1 MGNWLNKIKT
11 KKCIH
16 QRKNQ
21 VFVFENKR
29 YRWLTF
35 NENFIQS
42 LMDKKN
48 PKKLII
54 PYLKTLCLF
63 HQENPGPTCLLGL
76 GSGSL
81 VHHLQHPDFP
91 LTVVEHLADVIDIAR
106 NYFFLPNVDS
116 IQIQNLC
123 AMAYFKN
130 TTAMFK
136 HIIIDLGDEQGFPI
150 ACKSNDFFQN
160 IYAHLAQDGFLAIN
174 LPSFSDLAFFKPLL
188 KSIFGKSP
196 LIISENGNWVLMASK
211 QYTQTDLIMMLQNK
225 YYLKNF
231 IWHPHYGD
239 LAILRNPFSQKFQR
253 FIHQTLS
260 RVMISS
266 IL

>member
-1 MGNWLNKIKT
+1 MRNWLNKIKN

-21 VFVFENKR
+21 IFVFENKR

-54 PYLKTLCLF
+54 PYLNTLCLF
-63 HQENPGPTCLLGL
+63 HRENPGSTCLLGL

-81 VHHLQHPDFP
+81 VHHLQHPHYP
-91 LTVVEHLADVIDIAR
+91 LTVVEHLSDVIDIAR
-106 NYFFLPNVDS
+106 NYFFLPNIDA
-116 IQIQNLC
+116 IQIKNMC
-123 AMAYFKN
+123 AMNFFK
-130 TTAMFK
+130 TTSDMFK
-136 HIIIDLGDEQGFPI
+136 HIIIDLGNEEGFPP
-150 ACKSNDFFQN
+150 ACKSNEFFQN
-160 IYAHLAQDGFLAIN
+160 IHAHLLPEGFLTLN
-174 LPSFSDLAFFKPLL
+174 LPSFSDLAFFKPLF
-188 KSIFGKSP
+188 KSIFGTHP

-211 QYTQTDLIMMLQNK
+211 KHTQTDLITMLQNK
-225 YYLKNF
+225 HILKSF

-239 LAILRNPFSQKFQR
+239 LAILRSPFSQKIQG
-253 FIHQTLS
+253 FIHQILAY
-260 RVMISS
+260 VMISS
-266 IL
+266 N